1 MRCGCIECG
10 AFMVHAEDKD
20 TCVCPDCGRRCEACL
35 GTNTV
40 VSRERL
46 KDLKFVQWIARDIE
60 KAQDANDKG
69 NPVED
74 QEEDAD
80 SWR

>member
-1 MRCGCIECG
+1 
-10 AFMVHAEDKD
+10 MVHAEDKD
-20 TCVCPDCGRRCEACL
+20 ICVCPDCGWRCEACL

-60 KAQDANDKG
+60 KAQDAIDKG

-74 QEEDAD
+74 EEAD
-80 SWR
+80 EGWR